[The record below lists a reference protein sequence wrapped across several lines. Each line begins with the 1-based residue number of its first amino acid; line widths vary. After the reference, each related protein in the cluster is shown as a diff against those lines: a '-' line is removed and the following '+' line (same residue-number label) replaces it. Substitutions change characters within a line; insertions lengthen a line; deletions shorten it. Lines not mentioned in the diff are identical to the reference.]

1 MQTLWALRVATSSR
15 LVDFGECASRAKFA
29 WQLASLE
36 ADGIR
41 THIASNRLW
50 QNN

>member
-1 MQTLWALRVATSSR
+1 MHTFWALRVSTSSR
-15 LVDFGECASRAKFA
+15 LIDFGECAGGA
-29 WQLASLE
+29 QLALNVITLK